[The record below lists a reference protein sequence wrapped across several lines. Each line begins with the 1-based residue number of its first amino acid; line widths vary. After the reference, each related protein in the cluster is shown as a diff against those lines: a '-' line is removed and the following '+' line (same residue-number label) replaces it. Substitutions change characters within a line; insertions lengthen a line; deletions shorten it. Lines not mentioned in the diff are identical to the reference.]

1 MKKTFLFIFALVA
14 MLAVRGNK
22 NDEQLIRE
30 TIQSAYV
37 DGIHNRQG
45 IDKIEQGFHLAFEML
60 VLRNGLLNKFPI
72 AKWIESVKKS
82 MQEQGEVSADN
93 LITAKY
99 PHIDISGDA
108 AVAKVELFRGDKQLF
123 ADYMFLYKVGDEW
136 LIVSKIYYRIPN

>member
-1 MKKTFLFIFALVA
+1 MKKTFLF
-14 MLAVRGNK
+14 MLALMAMIVVKGNE

-45 IDKIEQGFHLAFEML
+45 IDKIEQGFHPDFEML
-60 VLRNGLLNKFPI
+60 GLRNGLLTKFSI
-72 AKWIESVKKS
+72 ANWIESVKKA
-82 MQEQGEVSADN
+82 MQQQGEVSADN

-99 PHIDISGDA
+99 PLIDISGDA

-123 ADYMFLYKVGDEW
+123 ADYMFLYKTGNEW
-136 LIVSKIYYRIPN
+136 RIVSKIYYRIPN